1 MTGLSPTDLLAIHEV
16 ILQETKG
23 SSGLRDPGLLES
35 IASKPWASFGGGYL
49 YPDIF
54 SKAAALYEAA
64 INYHAFVDGNK
75 RTAVASLGLFLYRN
89 GHDLTVTDQELEDFT
104 VGIASSQPDLADVAA
119 WVKIHSKKLG

>member
-1 MTGLSPTDLLAIHEV
+1 VIRVCLNRLPLSRGPV
-16 ILQETKG
+16 
-23 SSGLRDPGLLES
+23 LEEDT
-35 IASKPWASFGGGYL
+35 FT
-49 YPDIF
+49 
-54 SKAAALYEAA
+54 LYEAA